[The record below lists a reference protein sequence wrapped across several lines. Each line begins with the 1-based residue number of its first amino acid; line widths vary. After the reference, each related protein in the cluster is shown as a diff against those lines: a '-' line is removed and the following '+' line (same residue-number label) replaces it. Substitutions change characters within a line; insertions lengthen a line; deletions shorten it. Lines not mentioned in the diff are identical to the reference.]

1 MYEIGLPFE
10 HEGYTTTTDH
20 FYNAFDQDWYDVWI
34 VESRYSIPSSGNKP
48 LAHLTWN
55 AKISVRLLN

>member
-34 VESRYSIPSSGNKP
+34 VESR
-48 LAHLTWN
+48 
-55 AKISVRLLN
+55 